1 MQRRPWRGI
10 RAKLLLSYLVVAAVA
25 VGGLALGS
33 RLAGPSLFDRAL
45 HHMDGTGGG
54 GMMGQMNEAMQQSV
68 QDAFDRAMLQTLLV
82 GGLTAG
88 VAALVASIVISRRL
102 TQPITALAAANR
114 RLARGDLG
122 ARVAVDTNDE
132 LGELAIRFNDMAAAL
147 TNVEQRRMHLI
158 GDIAHELRTPI
169 AILRG
174 YLEGL
179 SDGVVE
185 PSPALWPQLQT
196 ETGRLARIVE
206 DLQELSRLESG
217 RAMLTRAPVAVEDL
231 IDESVAA
238 LALGFR
244 DKGVTLR
251 KEIPAGL
258 PLVLAD
264 AGRAVQVLINLL
276 SNALRSTPADGQVV
290 VSASDEVLAVRI
302 TVRDTGIG
310 ISREHLPFLFDRF
323 YRVDPARSRAL
334 GGSGIGLAI
343 VKALIEAQDGNIRA
357 ESAGLGCG
365 ATVSF
370 TLPVATGRLDSAG
383 AAPVTTGATS

>member
-10 RAKLLLSYLVVAAVA
+10 RAKLLLSYLVVAAVT

-33 RLAGPSLFDRAL
+33 RLAGPTLFDRAL
-45 HHMDGTGGG
+45 HHMDGTGSG

-68 QDAFDRAMLQTLLV
+68 QNAFDRAMLQALLV

-88 VAALVASIVISRRL
+88 VAAVVASIVISRRL
-102 TQPITALAAANR
+102 TRPITVLAAANR

-122 ARVAVDTNDE
+122 ARVAVDTDDE

-147 TNVEQRRMHLI
+147 TDVEQRRMHLI

-169 AILRG
+169 ATLRG

-185 PSPALWPQLQT
+185 PSPALWQQLQT
-196 ETGRLARIVE
+196 ETGRLARIVD
-206 DLQELSRLESG
+206 DLQELSRVESG
-217 RAMLTRAPVAVEDL
+217 RAMLTRAPVAVEEL
-231 IDESVAA
+231 IDESIAV
-238 LALGFR
+238 LALSFR
-244 DKGVTLR
+244 DKGVILS
-251 KEIPAGL
+251 KAIPAEL
-258 PLVLAD
+258 PRVLAD
-264 AGRAVQVLINLL
+264 AGRAVQVLVNLL
-276 SNALRSTPADGQVV
+276 SNALRNTPAGGQVV
-290 VSASDEVLAVRI
+290 VSASDDAAAVRI

-310 ISREHLPFLFDRF
+310 IPREHLPFLFDRF

-343 VKALIEAQDGNIRA
+343 AKALVEAQDGRIQA
-357 ESAGLGCG
+357 ESDGLGCG
-365 ATVSF
+365 AIFSF
-370 TLPVATGRLDSAG
+370 TLPVVTGRPGSAG
-383 AAPVTTGATS
+383 AATTSATS